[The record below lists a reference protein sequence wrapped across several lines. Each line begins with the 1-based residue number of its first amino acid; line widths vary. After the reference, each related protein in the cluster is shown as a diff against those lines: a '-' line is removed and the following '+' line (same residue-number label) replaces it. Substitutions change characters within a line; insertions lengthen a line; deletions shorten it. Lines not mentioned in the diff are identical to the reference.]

1 MSAAL
6 TPSALLQALT
16 AGAGGP
22 VDGMAAASPPAATP
36 PSTAGL
42 VPARAAAVLA
52 AWSGTQLHAGE
63 PGLLTTSDPD
73 LALLV
78 GDWCMAHALQ
88 ALAQA
93 GDLPAIG
100 VLSEAI
106 AACAGTLDA
115 PDSGASRQL
124 IWQRATAQLADDS

>member
-1 MSAAL
+1 MSTAL
-6 TPSALLQALT
+6 TPGTLLAALT

-22 VDGMAAASPPAATP
+22 VDGMAAASPPSALLPPTTALTP
-36 PSTAGL
+36 P
-42 VPARAAAVLA
+42 RAAAVLA

-63 PGLLTTSDPD
+63 PGLLATGDTD

-100 VLSEAI
+100 VLAEAI

-115 PDSGASRQL
+115 PDGGASRQL